1 MNQEYNLDFAAYN
14 DVAPAEATGDF
25 ALIPKGDYP
34 ARVDNITSMITQGGT
49 PYIHIEYTIVSGEY
63 AKRKVFSDLW
73 MSQNAVPY
81 TKANLACLLQACGLD
96 PRIFG
101 TNNCRNHTQLANLVR
116 DKVFSLGVMI
126 KKGGKKEDGSLYD
139 DKNDVNYRD
148 VRPLARTQS
157 STIPQQTVKQAVQ
170 PPVQPSYGYAPQ
182 NPQPPM
188 PQRPVA
194 PMQQPQAMAMPNNAA
209 GVYMQQQITHQ
220 NKQQG
225 APYQQP
231 PMPQRP
237 VAPMQQPQAMA
248 MPNNAAGVYMQQQ
261 ITHQNKQQGAPYQQ
275 PPMPQMQTFE
285 QAAATATED
294 DIPF

>member
-1 MNQEYNLDFAAYN
+1 MNQEYNLDFAAFN

-101 TNNCRNHTQLANLVR
+101 SNNCRNHTQLANLVR

-194 PMQQPQAMAMPNNAA
+194 PMQQPQAM
-209 GVYMQQQITHQ
+209 
-220 NKQQG
+220 
-225 APYQQP
+225 
-231 PMPQRP
+231 
-237 VAPMQQPQAMA
+237 
-248 MPNNAAGVYMQQQ
+248 PNNAAGVYMQQQ

>member
-14 DVAPAEATGDF
+14 DVAPAEATDDF

-148 VRPLARTQS
+148 VRPLARTQT

-231 PMPQRP
+231 PMPQ
-237 VAPMQQPQAMA
+237 
-248 MPNNAAGVYMQQQ
+248 
-261 ITHQNKQQGAPYQQ
+261 
-275 PPMPQMQTFE
+275 MQTFE

>member
-1 MNQEYNLDFAAYN
+1 MKTARKMMMVAGACALAAGCGQIDSGEAGFFTEWGEVTSRQCLDEGLHF
-14 DVAPAEATGDF
+14 
-25 ALIPKGDYP
+25 YP
-34 ARVDNITSMITQGGT
+34 APGKDLVVYDIRNKIVKVKTPVFTKDVQGM
-49 PYIHIEYTIVSGEY
+49 EVE
-63 AKRKVFSDLW
+63 
-73 MSQNAVPY
+73 MSVTY
-81 TKANLACLLQACGLD
+81 
-96 PRIFG
+96 
-101 TNNCRNHTQLANLVR
+101 NLVR

-148 VRPLARTQS
+148 VRPLARTQT

-194 PMQQPQAMAMPNNAA
+194 PMQQPQ
-209 GVYMQQQITHQ
+209 
-220 NKQQG
+220 
-225 APYQQP
+225 
-231 PMPQRP
+231 
-237 VAPMQQPQAMA
+237 A

>member
-148 VRPLARTQS
+148 VRPLARTQA

-231 PMPQRP
+231 PMPQ
-237 VAPMQQPQAMA
+237 
-248 MPNNAAGVYMQQQ
+248 
-261 ITHQNKQQGAPYQQ
+261 
-275 PPMPQMQTFE
+275 MQTFE